1 MFQTFNA
8 QGVKFGRRT
17 DSLERAIARVKP
29 CDGEVREYGTLNVVY
44 TCKTA
49 LPQALQAS
57 RIWWHSTARVQAAQP
72 EPVQALQFPLYTPAR
87 AAYPGTSIR
96 VCR

>member
-17 DSLERAIARVKP
+17 SSLQTAITRVKP
-29 CDGEVREYGTLNVVY
+29 LNGEVREYGTLNVVY

-49 LPQALQAS
+49 LPQSL
-57 RIWWHSTARVQAAQP
+57 QAAQLRAQALRVQP
-72 EPVQALQFPLYTPAR
+72 LPTLAPVQLQFPLYIPAR

>member
-8 QGVKFGRRT
+8 EGIRFGRRT
-17 DSLERAIARVKP
+17 DSLERAIARVKA
-29 CDGEVREYGTLNVVY
+29 CKGEVREYGTLTVVY

-49 LPQALQAS
+49 LPQALRAQP
-57 RIWWHSTARVQAAQP
+57 IWWHSTARVQP
-72 EPVQALQFPLYTPAR
+72 EPTPDVPVFPLYTPGR
-87 AAYPGTSIR
+87 AAYPGTSIK